1 MGDGVTRD
9 QVDVMLIAG
18 AWSVAVG
25 VACAGLS
32 WLLRRSSIRWTAGL
46 IALAAVGGIVAAVLG
61 TARAMFLSSHD
72 MSVVILICVVA
83 GIVSFAFA
91 LWLARRI
98 VRSTK
103 TLRDHARD
111 FGVHGV
117 FAPTPEGPRE
127 LHAVSDELARSS
139 DRLQAARERQAQLEQ
154 SRRDLVAW
162 VSHDLRTP
170 LAGLRAMAEALEDGM
185 VDDPNRYYSQ
195 MIAEVDRTARMV
207 DDLFELSRIH
217 AGALN
222 LSLQDVQLSDV
233 VSETIAG
240 AAPLAQAKRVRVS
253 GSVDSDILLQADP
266 AALSRVV
273 ANLVMNAIRHTPA
286 DGVVQIQAS
295 RDGSMVELSV
305 RDACGGIHPAD
316 LDRVFDIA
324 WRGDDARTPES
335 SSGGGLGLAIVKGLV
350 EAHRGSVTVANQA
363 PGCRFVVQLPA

>member
-1 MGDGVTRD
+1 MTRD
-9 QVDVMLIAG
+9 QVEVVLIAA

-32 WLLRRSSIRWTAGL
+32 WLVRKSSIRWTAGL
-46 IALAAVGGIVAAVLG
+46 VALAAVGGIVAAVLG
-61 TARAMFLSSHD
+61 TARAMFLSAHD
-72 MSVVILICVVA
+72 MSVVILICAVA
-83 GIVSFAFA
+83 GAVSFAFA
-91 LWLARRI
+91 LWLARRV
-98 VRSTK
+98 VRSIK

-127 LHAVSDELARSS
+127 LQAVSDELARSS
-139 DRLQAARERQAQLEQ
+139 DRLHAARQRQAQLEQ

-185 VDDPNRYYSQ
+185 VPDPAAYYSR

-222 LSLQDVQLSDV
+222 LSLQEVQLSDV

-240 AAPLAQAKRVRVS
+240 AAPVAEAKRVRVT
-253 GSVDSDILLQADP
+253 GSVDPDILLHADP

-286 DGVVQIQAS
+286 DGVVQIQAN
-295 RDGSMVELSV
+295 REGSMVQLSV
-305 RDACGGIHPAD
+305 SDACGGIRPDD
-316 LDRVFDIA
+316 LERVFDIA
-324 WRGDDARTPES
+324 WRGDHARTPES
-335 SSGGGLGLAIVKGLV
+335 DSGGGLGLAIVKGLI
-350 EAHRGSVTVANQA
+350 EAHRGRVTVANQE
-363 PGCRFVVQLPA
+363 PGCRFVVRLPV